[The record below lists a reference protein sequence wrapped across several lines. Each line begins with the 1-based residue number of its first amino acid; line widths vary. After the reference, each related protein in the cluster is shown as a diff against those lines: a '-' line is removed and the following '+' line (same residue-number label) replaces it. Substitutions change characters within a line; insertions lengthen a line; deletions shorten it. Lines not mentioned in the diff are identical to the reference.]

1 MRRVRS
7 KKFRKMTSC
16 NVKTLTVILFC
27 SSASRSSSLVFKL
40 EAAGVERIHVVG
52 GVDAVALPPAQ
63 EKIDLVVCDSFKTL
77 NEFGVFKALCE
88 RLSFFSIV
96 ISEAL
101 AGGLKWGVQSLQVKS
116 NKYNAGFYALTESG
130 AGFDS
135 LVRKALAVKKIV
147 IDHCGSSRR
156 LAEQG
161 DRLYE
166 SPLSEDITNQ
176 ALRAKQIQPYFQPRL
191 CMSTETIVGVQV
203 VAQWLHPEYG
213 ATVLEAFG
221 GLLTSP
227 VLQSEIFYCV
237 LNPALRLHRYL
248 GSIGESLTFSYSLDW
263 QLLGTKQF
271 GEELVKVIKAA
282 GVPLNHVFLDVA
294 WAPTNPMSL
303 DCIENITVLVSA
315 GICLCLCRYDVRCSL
330 IKILADIPFTQIKI
344 CSSLLKPSFS
354 INNDQIIKGVSLL
367 AKSVSAKVVI
377 DGVET
382 QNSLPYLKELG
393 VDLAQ
398 GDFFYS
404 PRPAAELL
412 ALMLERRSI
421 KTLKPSL

>member
-1 MRRVRS
+1 
-7 KKFRKMTSC
+7 MTSC

-27 SSASRSSSLVFKL
+27 SSTSRSSSLVCKL
-40 EAAGVERIHVVG
+40 EAAGVECIHVIG
-52 GVDAVALPPAQ
+52 GVEAAALPPAQ

-77 NEFGVFKALCE
+77 SEFGVFKALCE
-88 RLSFFSIV
+88 RVSFFSIV
-96 ISEAL
+96 MSERL
-101 AGGLKWGVQSLQVKS
+101 GGGLKWGVQSLQVKS
-116 NKYNAGFYALTESG
+116 KKYNAGFYELTEGG

-147 IDHCGSSRR
+147 IDHCGPNRR
-156 LAEQG
+156 LAGQG
-161 DRLYE
+161 DGLNE
-166 SPLSEDITNQ
+166 SQLFEGITNQ
-176 ALRAKQIQPYFQPRL
+176 ALKAKQIQPYFQPRL
-191 CMSTETIVGVQV
+191 CMGTGSIVGMQV

-213 ATVLEAFG
+213 AGVLEKFG
-221 GLLTSP
+221 GVVTCP
-227 VLQSEIFYCV
+227 VLQRDIFYCV

-263 QLLGTKQF
+263 ELLGDKQF
-271 GEELVKVIKAA
+271 GEELVRVIKAA
-282 GVPLNHVFLDVA
+282 GVPLKHVFLDVA
-294 WAPTNPMSL
+294 WAETNLMSL

-354 INNDQIIKGVSLL
+354 INNDQIIKSVSLL

-382 QNSLPYLKELG
+382 QNALPYLKDLG

-404 PRPAAELL
+404 PKPAAELL
-412 ALMLERRSI
+412 ALMLERKSI
-421 KTLKPSL
+421 KTLKPSV